1 MVWAGDTYYKINDT
15 LAFRGGL
22 QYDTRL
28 DALAIGDAVLEYRSD
43 AERMVQLSYRYAS
56 PEYIQAT
63 LPGVTNPGYQQ
74 GISQAGIIA
83 SWPIADRWAVVA
95 AYYYDT
101 KAKQAADQLLG
112 VQYSTCCWAV
122 NFGYERK
129 ITDWDYT
136 SSTPS
141 SQYDN
146 RISFNI
152 ELRGLSSNQSL
163 GTKEMLASGIL
174 PYQRAF

>member
-1 MVWAGDTYYKINDT
+1 
-15 LAFRGGL
+15 
-22 QYDTRL
+22 
-28 DALAIGDAVLEYRSD
+28 
-43 AERMVQLSYRYAS
+43 
-56 PEYIQAT
+56 
-63 LPGVTNPGYQQ
+63 
-74 GISQAGIIA
+74 
-83 SWPIADRWAVVA
+83 VA

-129 ITDWDYT
+129 ITDWDST
-136 SSTPS
+136 SQTSI
-141 SQYDN
+141 YDN
-146 RISFNI
+146 RIGFNI
-152 ELRGLSSNQSL
+152 ELRGLSSNQTL